1 MNKLLR
7 SNMSMSQGHV
17 SSAARNSLERR
28 CCFPALFS
36 AAHPCDVI
44 ARRPFS
50 SSLCFVSRRSNF
62 FICKARSSF
71 AGKQR
76 SRSLERVFRG
86 SGGYCTGRRL
96 RRGGIDK
103 DATKRRSRVGR
114 LTQRKVC
121 SGFALVALRG
131 SFLHRGAAWNI

>member
-44 ARRPFS
+44 ARRPFLLLYVSYRGAVTS
-50 SSLCFVSRRSNF
+50 SYARREVHSLVNNAAGVSKGCFVEAAVIAPVVGS
-62 FICKARSSF
+62 AA
-71 AGKQR
+71 AGSTR
-76 SRSLERVFRG
+76 TLPSEG
-86 SGGYCTGRRL
+86 P
-96 RRGGIDK
+96 
-103 DATKRRSRVGR
+103 AW
-114 LTQRKVC
+114 
-121 SGFALVALRG
+121 
-131 SFLHRGAAWNI
+131 GA